1 VTATD
6 ATAARAR
13 RDTPR
18 IARRDLKYLWID
30 VRFAGSTM
38 KHEPDSATEAASSL
52 PDDVVDRIETELA
65 GEADRYRYAL
75 YACIAVILMPGAL
88 AAFAWSGLH
97 WLPVRV
103 MWFPFDRGYYG
114 LPWLSLYE
122 WVAYLLLALF
132 FVVGF
137 ALVALSHT
145 ATRRLS
151 SDYRRLAGADEAGRR
166 DFAAAVRRAGLARTE
181 LVMRSSRVFADYRA
195 ALDAVASPDAAAPA
209 PAEPAVPEPTGVAEG
224 DRQ

>member
-1 VTATD
+1 VTATAPMATRAHRD
-6 ATAARAR
+6 A
-13 RDTPR
+13 PR
-18 IARRDLKYLWID
+18 IARRDLRYLWLD

-38 KHEPDSATEAASSL
+38 KHKPDEATEAASSL

-75 YACIAVILMPGAL
+75 YACIAVILMPGLL
-88 AAFAWSGLH
+88 AAFAWSGLY
-97 WLPVRV
+97 WLPVRI

-132 FVVGF
+132 FVAGFLLVG
-137 ALVALSHT
+137 LSHG
-145 ATRRLS
+145 ATRRLA
-151 SDYRRLAGADEAGRR
+151 SDYLRLARADEEGRHE
-166 DFAAAVRRAGLARTE
+166 FAAAVRRAGLVRTE
-181 LVMRSSRVFADYRA
+181 LVMRSSRVFADYRTV
-195 ALDAVASPDAAAPA
+195 LDAAASSDDPPA
-209 PAEPAVPEPTGVAEG
+209 TAASITAASGPAEG